1 MINLHNVHNTNR
13 KLVDL
18 QDAINN
24 IINTN
29 PPIKKIPD
37 NVHIII
43 SGDFNDQ
50 NTEYYKN
57 GLKIKINNKDVLVNS
72 SNIPPKTCCASHYSL
87 IGDYILY
94 SDNFNVKMD
103 NTIYQQNNISDH
115 YPVYV
120 NLNYKD
126 NGAPAPA
133 PGPAPLSKLN
143 ALLDQ
148 YFKKIKKIDK

>member
-126 NGAPAPA
+126 NGAPAP
-133 PGPAPLSKLN
+133 GPAPLSKLN
-143 ALLDQ
+143 VLLDQ